1 MSMKPL
7 LILLI
12 CITGFVAVSA
22 KSARVL
28 RPKTQV
34 YSRLKSTSTLHKAP
48 LVGKETWKPIV
59 AAGAAGAA
67 LVASY
72 KLSDGMEDGLRTA
85 AKEDPKAFMGSVNW
99 LVTPLILFAIV
110 LGLFFLYKLTP
121 IIKRL
126 LQEPKG

>member
-1 MSMKPL
+1 MNMKLL

-12 CITGFVAVSA
+12 CITSFTAVLA
-22 KSARVL
+22 KPAGVL

-34 YSRLKSTSTLHKAP
+34 YSRLKSSNALHKAP

-110 LGLFFLYKLTP
+110 LGLFFLYKLIP
-121 IIKRL
+121 VIKRL